1 MSVNGTTHPK
11 INPNDLNAQ
20 GLLLSE
26 KTIAKN
32 QAYYK
37 FKKSP
42 SFLKLDK
49 SDPLIAGLCAKGETP
64 RSILFFDGIM
74 YITYRNLSVSKED
87 GCLQD
92 SKTRAVRL
100 AQVAHTGEWVVLR
113 STIKTQKSQKNEI
126 AALEKL
132 GRLIAVKEVIN
143 KKGVKKRYI
152 VEKLI
157 MGTKVEYYLNS
168 QLYLAL
174 QHKISTCY
182 VLLICLQELHE
193 QGIYHGDC
201 YGLENFILDPN
212 NYKVVPIDFECSMV
226 SKKKPFSQ
234 ELLQNI
240 ANENKLILSIIQD
253 FFSTPVATQNSDVNN
268 LSDPANDIWLK
279 VLLQIHL
286 LQQQEQ
292 ISSLTPFIKILSN
305 AILGQVNISA
315 SEMAQIEP
323 MIKFIRWQRD
333 LPFDQFSDRL
343 KQAYYDKK
351 KNVCFTGTNRKDKQ
365 EDREAFAE
373 HVEELNTNINK
384 RAEEL
389 YSDTSEETL
398 EELEEL
404 MENRQMTFC
413 YPKFVRETMSVT
425 DTQDI
430 VETLGAVTAY
440 EQCCEDLEYAR
451 KLPQRI

>member
-1 MSVNGTTHPK
+1 
-11 INPNDLNAQ
+11 
-20 GLLLSE
+20 
-26 KTIAKN
+26 
-32 QAYYK
+32 
-37 FKKSP
+37 
-42 SFLKLDK
+42 
-49 SDPLIAGLCAKGETP
+49 
-64 RSILFFDGIM
+64 
-74 YITYRNLSVSKED
+74 
-87 GCLQD
+87 
-92 SKTRAVRL
+92 
-100 AQVAHTGEWVVLR
+100 
-113 STIKTQKSQKNEI
+113 
-126 AALEKL
+126 
-132 GRLIAVKEVIN
+132 
-143 KKGVKKRYI
+143 
-152 VEKLI
+152 
-157 MGTKVEYYLNS
+157 
-168 QLYLAL
+168 
-174 QHKISTCY
+174 
-182 VLLICLQELHE
+182 
-193 QGIYHGDC
+193 
-201 YGLENFILDPN
+201 
-212 NYKVVPIDFECSMV
+212 
-226 SKKKPFSQ
+226 
-234 ELLQNI
+234 
-240 ANENKLILSIIQD
+240 
-253 FFSTPVATQNSDVNN
+253 
-268 LSDPANDIWLK
+268 
-279 VLLQIHL
+279 
-286 LQQQEQ
+286 
-292 ISSLTPFIKILSN
+292 LSN

-343 KQAYYDKK
+343 KQAYYYKK